1 MKRQRPFLTRIY
13 SLVRIFLSF
22 FTRWNCLG
30 YRWQGNR
37 WRVGIAMEVDE
48 MIRCAVVEDEEAY
61 AECIRAY
68 ARRFSEETGHNL
80 SLRFYKDGEDIVEG
94 YSSDIDI
101 ILMDIKMQFLDG
113 MSAARKIRK
122 NDEKVIIMFI
132 TNLPGYAIEA
142 YEVEAFD
149 YILKPISYEMFSRKL
164 LRAISRV
171 RRQKDD
177 TIIFQTKDGAR
188 RVGTASIA
196 YIESRGHQMEV
207 HTEEG
212 LLLLRGKLDE
222 LVERLKDH
230 GFVRSNRGYLVNL
243 YHIQALEG
251 DCVLVQGDRLPV
263 SRSRRAEL
271 MERLTGIL

>member
-1 MKRQRPFLTRIY
+1 
-13 SLVRIFLSF
+13 
-22 FTRWNCLG
+22 
-30 YRWQGNR
+30 
-37 WRVGIAMEVDE
+37 
-48 MIRCAVVEDEEAY
+48 MIRCAVVEDEKEY

-68 ARRFSEETGHNL
+68 AQRFSQETGNKL
-80 SLRFYKDGEDIVEG
+80 SLRFFSDGEDIVSG
-94 YSSDIDI
+94 YSSDLDI
-101 ILMDIKMQFLDG
+101 ILMDIKMHVLDG
-113 MSAARKIRK
+113 MSAARRVREL
-122 NDEKVIIMFI
+122 DDKVIIMFI

-171 RRQKDD
+171 RRREDD
-177 TIIFQTKDGAR
+177 TIILQTKEGIR
-188 RVGTASIA
+188 RVEVGSIA

-207 HTEEG
+207 HTENG

-222 LVERLKDH
+222 LEEKLRDH

-251 DCVLVQGDRLPV
+251 ECLVVQGEKLPV

-271 MERLTGIL
+271 IEKLTGVL